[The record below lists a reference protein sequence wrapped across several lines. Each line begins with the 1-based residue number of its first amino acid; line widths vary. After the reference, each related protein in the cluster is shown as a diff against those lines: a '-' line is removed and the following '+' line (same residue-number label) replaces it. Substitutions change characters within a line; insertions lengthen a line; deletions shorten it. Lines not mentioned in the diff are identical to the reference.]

1 MQNILRSQRG
11 QAVIEYILIFAFITF
26 LSVSFVKSLNL
37 IMTNSIG
44 SLAYELT
51 EQLTV
56 GVCKQRCFYSGFEN
70 QEKR

>member
-1 MQNILRSQRG
+1 MQDLKSSQRG
-11 QAVIEYILIFAFITF
+11 QALIEYILIFSFITF

-37 IMTNSIG
+37 IMTNSVG

-56 GVCKQRCFYSGFEN
+56 GVCKKRCFYSGFINE
-70 QEKR
+70 EKR